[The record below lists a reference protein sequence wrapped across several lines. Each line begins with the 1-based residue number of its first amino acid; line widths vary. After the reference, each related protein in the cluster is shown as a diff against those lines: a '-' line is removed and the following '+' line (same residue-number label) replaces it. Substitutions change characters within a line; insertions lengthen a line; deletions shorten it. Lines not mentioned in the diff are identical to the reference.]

1 MPLSKTIADL
11 ASSFRKLI
19 GNDTKLS
26 LADMKSLSDLLKLD
40 DSKSMVK
47 PFGFTIDSDKN
58 NSWKQVQ
65 VKNGLEPGT
74 TYILMWDSHTTG
86 SDNWVTTRVYDYNS
100 DDYLPGGSWGGIF
113 QFRLGPQIWKFTTP
127 TKQPQYAVLLGKN
140 IIGDNSGDGTT
151 TFSNVRLFKVGGVV
165 KAVLSALLPVRG
177 CLA

>member
-1 MPLSKTIADL
+1 MPLSEPIIQL
-11 ASSFRKLI
+11 ASAFRKLI

-26 LADMKSLSDLLKLD
+26 LADIKSLSDLLKLD
-40 DSKSMVK
+40 DSKSIVA
-47 PFGFTIDSDKN
+47 PFSFTIDSDKN
-58 NSWKQVQ
+58 DPWKQVQ
-65 VKNGLEPGT
+65 VKNELKPGT

-86 SDNWVTTRVYDYNS
+86 SDNWVTARVYDYVSN
-100 DDYLPGGSWGGIF
+100 DYLPGGAWGGVF
-113 QFRLGPQIWKFTTP
+113 QFGLGPQIWKFTTP

-165 KAVLSALLPVRG
+165 KTFLSALHLERR

>member
-40 DSKSMVK
+40 DSKSMVN

-65 VKNGLEPGT
+65 VKDGLEPGT

-100 DDYLPGGSWGGIF
+100 NDYLPGGSWGGIF

-151 TFSNVRLFKVGGVV
+151 TFSNVKLFKVGGG
-165 KAVLSALLPVRG
+165 S
-177 CLA
+177 